1 MIRTL
6 RQNFSK
12 LGALR
17 TMLVTIVLFLILIG
31 PISGGEARTAG
42 FALFTSVVAP
52 AFYVIML
59 FVLPLDITMSRVF
72 MGEAQGAERARYRF
86 IIRLEIALFALML
99 LAWLPFILRLLGSA
113 Y

>member
-1 MIRTL
+1 MLKQILSR
-6 RQNFSK
+6 

-17 TMLVTIVLFLILIG
+17 AMLVAVVLLLILMG
-31 PISGGEARTAG
+31 PISGGEARVSG

-72 MGEAQGAERARYRF
+72 MGEAQGEEKLRYRF
-86 IIRLEIALFALML
+86 IIRLELVLLALML
-99 LAWLPFILRLLGSA
+99 LAWLPFVLKLLKTA
-113 Y
+113 F

>member
-1 MIRTL
+1 MLKQILSR
-6 RQNFSK
+6 

-17 TMLVTIVLFLILIG
+17 AMLVAIVLLLILMG
-31 PISGGEARTAG
+31 PISGGEARVSG

-72 MGEAQGAERARYRF
+72 MGEAQGEEKLRYRF
-86 IIRLEIALFALML
+86 IIRLELVLLALML
-99 LAWLPFILRLLGSA
+99 LAWLPFVLKLLKTA
-113 Y
+113 F

>member
-1 MIRTL
+1 MLKQILSR
-6 RQNFSK
+6 

-17 TMLVTIVLFLILIG
+17 AMLVAIVLLLILMG
-31 PISGGEARTAG
+31 PISGGEARISG

-72 MGEAQGAERARYRF
+72 MGEAQGEEKLRYRF
-86 IIRLEIALFALML
+86 IIRLELVLLALML
-99 LAWLPFILRLLGSA
+99 LAWLPFVLKLLKTA
-113 Y
+113 F

>member
-1 MIRTL
+1 MLKQI
-6 RQNFSK
+6 FSR

-17 TMLVTIVLFLILIG
+17 AMLVTIVLLLIVMG
-31 PISGGEARTAG
+31 PISGGEARVSG

-72 MGEAQGAERARYRF
+72 MGEAQGEEKLRYRF
-86 IIRLEIALFALML
+86 IIRLEIVLLALML
-99 LAWLPFILRLLGSA
+99 LAWLPFVLKLLKTA
-113 Y
+113 F

>member
-1 MIRTL
+1 ML
-6 RQNFSK
+6 KQFFLK

-17 TMLVTIVLFLILIG
+17 AMLVIVVLLLILMG
-31 PISGGEARTAG
+31 PISGGDARISG

-72 MGEAQGAERARYRF
+72 MKEAQSADRARYRF
-86 IIRLEIALFALML
+86 IIRLEVALFALML
-99 LAWLPFILRLLGSA
+99 LAWLPFIIKLLKSA

>member
-1 MIRTL
+1 MLKQI
-6 RQNFSK
+6 FSR

-17 TMLVTIVLFLILIG
+17 TMLVTIVLLLILMG
-31 PISGGEARTAG
+31 PISGGEARVSG

-72 MGEAQGAERARYRF
+72 MGEAQGEEKLRYRF
-86 IIRLEIALFALML
+86 IIRLELVLLALML
-99 LAWLPFILRLLGSA
+99 LAWLPFILKLLKTA
-113 Y
+113 F

>member
-1 MIRTL
+1 MLKQIISR
-6 RQNFSK
+6 

-17 TMLVTIVLFLILIG
+17 AMLVTIVLLLILMG
-31 PISGGEARTAG
+31 PISGGEARISG

-72 MGEAQGAERARYRF
+72 MGEAQGEEKLRYRF
-86 IIRLEIALFALML
+86 IIRLELVLLALML
-99 LAWLPFILRLLGSA
+99 LAWLPFILKLLKTA

>member
-1 MIRTL
+1 ML
-6 RQNFSK
+6 RNIFSK
-12 LGALR
+12 LGTLR
-17 TMLVTIVLFLILIG
+17 TMLVIIVMLLILMG
-31 PISGGEARTAG
+31 PVSGGEARIEG

-72 MGEAQGAERARYRF
+72 MTEAQGADRARYRF
-86 IIRLEIALFALML
+86 IIWLEAALFALML
-99 LAWLPFILRLLGSA
+99 FAWLPFILKLLKSA

>member
-1 MIRTL
+1 ML
-6 RQNFSK
+6 MQFFSK

-17 TMLVTIVLFLILIG
+17 TMLVIIVLFLILMG
-31 PISGGEARTAG
+31 PISGGEARVAG

-72 MGEAQGAERARYRF
+72 MREAQGAERARYRF
-86 IIRLEIALFALML
+86 IIRLELALFVLML
-99 LAWLPFILRLLGSA
+99 LAWLPFILKLIESA